1 MMKEHLEEKS
11 SIYFRKLR
19 AQSTLYKGGGSTIAN
34 TEDKYFEQKTLH
46 TEEFFKSRIHV
57 RFKRILHKKQVFKI
71 FRKNR
76 GCKPENYNPEF

>member
-11 SIYFRKLR
+11 SKIFSKTTSPIYTV
-19 AQSTLYKGGGSTIAN
+19 QGGGSTIAN

-57 RFKRILHKKQVFKI
+57 RFIRILHKKQVFKI
-71 FRKNR
+71 FPKNR